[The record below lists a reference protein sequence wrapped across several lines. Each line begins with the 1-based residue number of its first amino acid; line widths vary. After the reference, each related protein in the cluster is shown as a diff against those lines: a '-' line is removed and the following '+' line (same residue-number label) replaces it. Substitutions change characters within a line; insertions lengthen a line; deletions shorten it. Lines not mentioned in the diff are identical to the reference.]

1 MQKLFLGLTEY
12 VTTMVGI
19 AVDGESVAG
28 VIHYPFE
35 GETIWGWVEH
45 GNNILD
51 QSEKSP
57 KNSIIMSRS
66 HTGKAEEQTKAALK
80 SANV

>member
-1 MQKLFLGLTEY
+1 
-12 VTTMVGI
+12 MVGI
-19 AVDGESVAG
+19 AVDGEAVAG

-57 KNSIIMSRS
+57 LNSIIMSRS
-66 HTGKAEEQTKAALK
+66 HTGKAEDQTKTMVKDAK
-80 SANV
+80 VTNSTRSGVDR